1 MMTTTMMMMMMMM
14 MTVCSCGLRGANAE
28 KITETKYMALPLMK
42 PGEVLFTEP
51 QTTRLMMP
59 EGHIAISKAQAWI
72 VEATNTSFVNDRDN
86 FEKEAQEREI
96 PLSEVYNHHW
106 IAVDLT
112 LPRYRSFD
120 EYAKRTRDQD
130 RSFANGPC
138 EALKWSFG
146 GGSEMSSTP
155 MMLPDP
161 YAYVLRGD
169 EYFGLNL
176 HLIDLRGVID
186 EDVQRC
192 VQCECRY
199 LNRIR
204 FGGDG
209 DNAEY
214 PNEGGGAQ
222 CCYGGMRCASTFP
235 DEDLK
240 QYYFKYEI
248 VYERFDPNKHTPVY
262 SSVFSASSDSAA
274 ICHVEFNPPVCS
286 GGDHQEG
293 PEREHTF
300 GRCLDEDTAT
310 TEFMWQVN
318 SDIDIIYGWGHAHIG
333 SLNGVHTTVTEP
345 APSAEST
352 NAQLVGF
359 ININGRD
366 NDMKQTESGVTR
378 DLCTSEP
385 LYGDSEGDEDSFLAG
400 VTTCTT
406 PTRVPKNSVIHVQG
420 KINGRYNEPFFPEY
434 EDREN
439 PRAMDMVKF
448 GAPYYGSMVYFVAF
462 YVFADANDY
471 SQFSD
476 VAPF

>member
-1 MMTTTMMMMMMMM
+1 M
-14 MTVCSCGLRGANAE
+14 G
-28 KITETKYMALPLMK
+28 
-42 PGEVLFTEP
+42 
-51 QTTRLMMP
+51 
-59 EGHIAISKAQAWI
+59 
-72 VEATNTSFVNDRDN
+72 
-86 FEKEAQEREI
+86 
-96 PLSEVYNHHW
+96 
-106 IAVDLT
+106 
-112 LPRYRSFD
+112 
-120 EYAKRTRDQD
+120 
-130 RSFANGPC
+130 
-138 EALKWSFG
+138 
-146 GGSEMSSTP
+146 
-155 MMLPDP
+155 
-161 YAYVLRGD
+161 
-169 EYFGLNL
+169 
-176 HLIDLRGVID
+176 
-186 EDVQRC
+186 
-192 VQCECRY
+192 
-199 LNRIR
+199 
-204 FGGDG
+204 
-209 DNAEY
+209 
-214 PNEGGGAQ
+214 GGGAQ
-222 CCYGGMRCASTFP
+222 CCYGGMRCASTLP
-235 DEDLK
+235 DEDLR

-406 PTRVPKNSVIHVQG
+406 APWYTSSPSTCSQMPTIIRNSPMLRRSEVRATPVTRH
-420 KINGRYNEPFFPEY
+420 
-434 EDREN
+434 DRSVTREAAAKCLRCKQTN
-439 PRAMDMVKF
+439 
-448 GAPYYGSMVYFVAF
+448 
-462 YVFADANDY
+462 
-471 SQFSD
+471 
-476 VAPF
+476 